1 MNYSVIQG
9 DEVLDTNTEY
19 YRFDLYTGQIVY
31 SDMLVNDVDAFYDG
45 LAEAVADSTRDRDD
59 EADDY
64 DIEFFVVETDED
76 GQTTVIAAVNTDDG
90 FEYYTVEL
98 PDLYESLTRYGRVV
112 WNVTNVE
119 ADDEDIDD
127 EEDEDD
133 EELEDEEDRDEDED
147 EADETE
153 ETESEDDE
161 EEEED

>member
-1 MNYSVIQG
+1 MALQF
-9 DEVLDTNTEY
+9 DHLQTDTIAAIATAMSEAGIGIIRISGPDAAAIGSKL
-19 YRFDLYTGQIVY
+19 YRTPKK
-31 SDMLVNDVDAFYDG
+31 NK
-45 LAEAVADSTRDRDD
+45 T
-59 EADDY
+59 
-64 DIEFFVVETDED
+64 DIALWNPGTIRFGYIVETDED

-133 EELEDEEDRDEDED
+133 EDLEDEEDRDEDED
-147 EADETE
+147 EADETQ